1 MKIKQIHTLTE
12 MAVKRRLGDEMSNER
27 AMQLLQRRI
36 KHFEGRADSSAHVNL
51 TAIKRAFKYAA
62 GDVVKRLPDMS
73 GMALDNLNRFKQSY
87 SYRSDP
93 IVQKFE
99 QSPNDFYVYK
109 TKQFDSD
116 YGTNFIYIG
125 DKRELAAKRLDEE
138 DFIEYVEAVEDDN
151 RISDTQRRMR
161 GTLDRVTKRYN
172 DDQAAALAKQVSAS
186 GNASSTASAT
196 LPAPPTTVTL
206 SPKNAGLRNPYYRGT
221 KQWRGNPLQTPWAKN
236 SIKMMM
242 NVVIVALNNLGFPLV
257 DMQHSVDHNG
267 DDSFYTYDAKG
278 MVKIYVIGTGT
289 NEMLIAINN
298 RSYRLKRSYAANNI
312 PQTTDNLKNLFK
324 HAGHPLP

>member
-1 MKIKQIHTLTE
+1 MKITQIRTLNE

-36 KHFEGRADSSAHVNL
+36 KHSENRSRSGHANF
-51 TAIKRAFKYAA
+51 TAITRVFNYPSVN
-62 GDVVKRLPDMS
+62 VVKRLPDMS
-73 GMALDNLNRFKQSY
+73 SMAPDNLTRFRQSHR
-87 SYRSDP
+87 YRAEPMFQEFDR
-93 IVQKFE
+93 
-99 QSPNDFYVYK
+99 SPNNFYVYK
-109 TKQFDSD
+109 TKEFDSD
-116 YGTNFIYIG
+116 YGANYIYIG
-125 DKRELAAKRLDEE
+125 DKQALATKRLDEE
-138 DFIEYVEAVEDDN
+138 DFIEYVEATEDDN
-151 RISDTQRRMR
+151 RVTNTKSRMR

-172 DDQAAALAKQVSAS
+172 EEQAAALAKQAAAQ
-186 GNASSTASAT
+186 GNASSTSGP

-206 SPKNAGLRNPYYRGT
+206 SPKNANLRNPYYRGT
-221 KQWRGNPLQTPWAKN
+221 NQWRGNPVQTPWAKN

-242 NVVIVALNNLGFPLV
+242 NVVIVALNNLGYPLV

-267 DDSFYTYDAKG
+267 EDSFYTYDAKG

-312 PQTTDNLKNLFK
+312 PQTTDNLKNLFNY
-324 HAGHPLP
+324 AGHPLP